1 MAIILTLFKE
11 MRKMS
16 IFALKYA
23 RIMENTI
30 TKKREN
36 NYCSQSVDLEA
47 STADRLR
54 SVEEFMTQLEQA
66 VLERL

>member
-1 MAIILTLFKE
+1 
-11 MRKMS
+11 MS

-23 RIMENTI
+23 RIMENTV

-36 NYCSQSVDLEA
+36 NYCSQTVDLEA

-54 SVEEFMTQLEQA
+54 SVEDFMTQLEQA